1 MNINFGRKY
10 DLCFDQITKNMEE
23 YLRQY
28 LLQEK
33 TSCSPTIAVVKM
45 TEKGNSAL
53 VTLTSV
59 DKVSVLF
66 ITKLW
71 ALLKWKLALFML
83 LAAIL

>member
-1 MNINFGRKY
+1 MNINFGRQD

-53 VTLTSV
+53 VTQSSV
-59 DKVSVLF
+59 DKVSIF
-66 ITKLW
+66 F
-71 ALLKWKLALFML
+71 LLQRD
-83 LAAIL
+83 IL

>member
-1 MNINFGRKY
+1 MNFNYGYKY

-33 TSCSPTIAVVKM
+33 TSCSLMIAVVKM